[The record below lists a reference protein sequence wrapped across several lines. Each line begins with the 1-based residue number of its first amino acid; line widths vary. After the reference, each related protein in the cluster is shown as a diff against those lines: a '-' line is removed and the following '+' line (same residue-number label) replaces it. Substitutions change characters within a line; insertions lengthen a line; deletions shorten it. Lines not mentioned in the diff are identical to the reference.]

1 MLHWFTTCT
10 KLFYWTI
17 CIHTYLFIDWILH
30 LVKKSLLF
38 YKTLKHWYNFW
49 IGNAYSKMHLGWSY
63 PAPYIILWYVG
74 YNSNL
79 QSSKTHQKYS
89 GKIIVNLNSIRCL
102 RVWLDS
108 CSFILWTCSMCT
120 LLLLL
125 NTQCYCLLQTT
136 LIVIQIYLSQL
147 KKVGRFNRPK
157 KHQDKSF
164 FHFFHLFDLVM
175 DHQYPKPRFWKFC
188 HQKIDWKH

>member
-1 MLHWFTTCT
+1 MLHWFTACT

-17 CIHTYLFIDWILH
+17 CIPTYLFIDWILH

-108 CSFILWTCSMCT
+108 CSFILWTCST
-120 LLLLL
+120 L
-125 NTQCYCLLQTT
+125 
-136 LIVIQIYLSQL
+136 
-147 KKVGRFNRPK
+147 
-157 KHQDKSF
+157 
-164 FHFFHLFDLVM
+164 
-175 DHQYPKPRFWKFC
+175 KPRYNEPRYSEFRNIVNKTYLPFWGFTKYITFD
-188 HQKIDWKH
+188 IVNYSI